1 MTVRTVQVHYS
12 RERYPTRRPACGATA
27 GPDDVYAF
35 AHLARERCYR
45 ENGRPVP
52 REPGPAPRGAAV
64 RQSRAFGD
72 GNVFGSSLAREA
84 ARHAGA
90 SLCGPCWRAWG
101 EDRRRWQADADA
113 RAGFAALVRSGSI
126 PPVVPK

>member
-1 MTVRTVQVHYS
+1 MSVRTVHYS
-12 RERYPTRRPACGATA
+12 RERGPARRPAYGAPA
-27 GPDDVYAF
+27 GPDDVFAF
-35 AHLARERCYR
+35 AHLARERFYR
-45 ENGRPVP
+45 EIGRPVP
-52 REPGPAPRGAAV
+52 REPGAAPRGAAV
-64 RQSRAFGD
+64 RQSRAFSD
-72 GNVFGSSLAREA
+72 GYTFGSSLARED

-101 EDRRRWQADADA
+101 EGRRRWQADADA